1 MARRMDDF
9 YCAASQLENRSA
21 FHRDAPHRPVFLHQR
36 QKFFLRRLRVA
47 HRAAAFGIPGARFFT
62 AGIALLRQLDIH
74 RMQVNFRKQCG
85 CAVMV
90 KMAVCDGNR
99 ERLIGKFPNRLG
111 RISDAGTAVDEQRS
125 FIALQQ
131 IHIHQFI
138 FTDEPGARC
147 DFDNRFCKHMFS
159 SFYQPDSRSFESG
172 AGVDPCAYLI
182 QGPVSRE
189 K

>member
-1 MARRMDDF
+1 
-9 YCAASQLENRSA
+9 
-21 FHRDAPHRPVFLHQR
+21 
-36 QKFFLRRLRVA
+36 
-47 HRAAAFGIPGARFFT
+47 
-62 AGIALLRQLDIH
+62 
-74 RMQVNFRKQCG
+74 
-85 CAVMV
+85 MV